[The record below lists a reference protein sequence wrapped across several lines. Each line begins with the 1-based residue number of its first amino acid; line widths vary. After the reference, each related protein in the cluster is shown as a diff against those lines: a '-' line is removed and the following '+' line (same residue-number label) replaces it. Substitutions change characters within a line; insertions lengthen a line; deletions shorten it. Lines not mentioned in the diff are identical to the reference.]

1 MTAKYT
7 KIAFHFP
14 RKTPLSWWYS
24 KARNPRK
31 SEASTALYL
40 SFLPPLFGLPL
51 LHVVEVTT
59 LSPTLTS
66 GYCGL
71 DSWCRN
77 RGDKFKKIYMALGAN
92 DLMLY
97 IRRLVYSSVRF
108 GYQYACDYPI
118 VLGAGILLLLL
129 QRLCPSLFNF
139 LLSSFPVF
147 LLTAL
152 LLGALLSH
160 GPVIIDNQQTLS
172 FKSNISIIDCSIN
185 TVETAVEEHL
195 ENTTGS
201 NEDDDM
207 QDTQYEEKN
216 NTYMT
221 ADTVLSEEVYI
232 KDGTSDYNLHDIHEG
247 KDVTSIVTDSIPC
260 VEPLGF
266 AKNNLNMETEE
277 HIVENRK
284 MVELKECGSINLEC
298 GNSKVQNQYQLG
310 EFMSSCWQPV
320 MRRDNC
326 SVSESDLSESSSD
339 ASMTDIIPMLEELHP
354 LIDLQTGHP
363 SLTFRDNL
371 NTSSDENEDDLEEE
385 DVRSDETELEGM
397 EDVIDLNS
405 LDMEKNNKLESMMDL
420 QRAKNIL
427 KFELDKR
434 LMDLQAADAVHK
446 MEEAS
451 RFHVQVPSISTP
463 WQNTLD
469 TSNGSEEIIELP
481 HVLDSAPCSLL
492 PKRSL
497 FDLPFDQNVD
507 DDSQLRETWTP
518 RSHFP
523 SIRHIKHRNLHVCH
537 STRMHHNRLKPENDE
552 INEKDAHDSQLNG
565 DAKLEGNNCKLFGS
579 LDSHIVEEIK
589 ILSAAISDVG
599 VLEANYGMN
608 DVNKNFDLSDVISS
622 SPIQPS
628 LHKTCEMRDPDHA
641 DTIGE
646 VNSLFKCRMEDV
658 LVQSI
663 SESTISQ
670 PFTVNLEDDL
680 SRLLSSDSASSAMHA
695 IDASS
700 VKELNSQFARLNE
713 ESMACLTASST
724 YHRES
729 IQQDLSEGLPAGN
742 VHSSKPQYEDKSR
755 KLLTSGDQLST
766 GISGLQV
773 IEAKSTNDINVFIK
787 QHCEEPKKNTL
798 EPPLQIIQK
807 SNDLLS
813 TDSEQT
819 RSFSEPHGFEATSVE
834 DIAVELHGSSC
845 ALHVVDAGSLEEEAC
860 LVKRLDKESQTI
872 PIFGYAPHKTTD
884 VELEGSPNET
894 LSAEETN
901 SQFKQVEQEAHP
913 QMP

>member
-1 MTAKYT
+1 MLLRY
-7 KIAFHFP
+7 
-14 RKTPLSWWYS
+14 PLTSS
-24 KARNPRK
+24 
-31 SEASTALYL
+31 
-40 SFLPPLFGLPL
+40 LPISPFPLFRQ
-51 LHVVEVTT
+51 HIRAQATVVWILGAVIAAQPVC
-59 LSPTLTS
+59 L
-66 GYCGL
+66 
-71 DSWCRN
+71 R
-77 RGDKFKKIYMALGAN
+77 DKFKKIYMALGAN
-92 DLMLY
+92 DLMLH

-118 VLGAGILLLLL
+118 VLGAGISLLLL

-139 LLSSFPVF
+139 LLSSSPVF

-152 LLGALLSH
+152 LLGALLSY
-160 GPVIIDNQQTLS
+160 GPVVVDNKQTLS
-172 FKSNISIIDCSIN
+172 LKSSITDCSIN
-185 TVETAVEEHL
+185 KVETAVEEHL

-207 QDTQYEEKN
+207 QDTQCEEKN
-216 NTYMT
+216 STYMT

-232 KDGTSDYNLHDIHEG
+232 KDGTSGYNLHDIHEG

-260 VEPLGF
+260 VELSGF
-266 AKNNLNMETEE
+266 AKNNLTVETQE

-284 MVELKECGSINLEC
+284 RVELKEFRSINLEC

-320 MRRDNC
+320 MRLDTC

-363 SLTFRDNL
+363 SLVSRDNL
-371 NTSSDENEDDLEEE
+371 NTSLDDNEDDLEEE
-385 DVRSDETELEGM
+385 DVRSDETESEGM
-397 EDVIDLNS
+397 KDVIDLHS

-463 WQNTLD
+463 RQNTLD
-469 TSNGSEEIIELP
+469 PSNGSEEIIELP
-481 HVLDSAPCSLL
+481 HVPDSAPSSLL
-492 PKRSL
+492 PRRNL

-523 SIRHIKHRNLHVCH
+523 SRRHIKHRNLHVWH
-537 STRMHHNRLKPENDE
+537 STRMHHNRLKLESDE
-552 INEKDAHDSQLNG
+552 ISEKDARDSQLNS
-565 DAKLEGNNCKLFGS
+565 DAKLEGNNCKLFSS
-579 LDSHIVEEIK
+579 LEAHIVEEIK

-599 VLEANYGMN
+599 VLEANYGMV
-608 DVNKNFDLSDVISS
+608 DVNKNADLSDVISS
-622 SPIQPS
+622 SPIQQS
-628 LHKTCEMRDPDHA
+628 IHSTFETRDPVHADNEQPILYSLSKVNNSEPCIVEA

-646 VNSLFKCRMEDV
+646 VNSLFKCRMEEA

-663 SESTISQ
+663 SESTIGQ
-670 PFTVNLEDDL
+670 PFTVNLEGDL
-680 SRLLSSDSASSAMHA
+680 SHLLSSDSAMHA

-700 VKELNSQFARLNE
+700 VEELNSQFARLNE
-713 ESMACLTASST
+713 ESMACFTANST
-724 YHRES
+724 CHHES
-729 IQQDLSEGLPAGN
+729 IQQDLSEALPAGN

-755 KLLTSGDQLST
+755 KLLTSDQLST
-766 GISGLQV
+766 DISGLQV
-773 IEAKSTNDINVFIK
+773 IEIKSTNDINSFFK

-798 EPPLQIIQK
+798 ESPLQIIQK
-807 SNDLLS
+807 CNDQLS
-813 TDSEQT
+813 SDSEQT
-819 RSFSEPHGFEATSVE
+819 RSFSELHGFEATSVK
-834 DIAVELHGSSC
+834 DIAAELHSSSS
-845 ALHVVDAGSLEEEAC
+845 ALHVVDAGSLEEEPC
-860 LVKRLDKESQTI
+860 LVKKLDKESQMI
-872 PIFGYAPHKTTD
+872 PISGSALHKTTD

-894 LSAEETN
+894 LTIDVRSAEETD
-901 SQFKQVEQEAHP
+901 S
-913 QMP
+913 